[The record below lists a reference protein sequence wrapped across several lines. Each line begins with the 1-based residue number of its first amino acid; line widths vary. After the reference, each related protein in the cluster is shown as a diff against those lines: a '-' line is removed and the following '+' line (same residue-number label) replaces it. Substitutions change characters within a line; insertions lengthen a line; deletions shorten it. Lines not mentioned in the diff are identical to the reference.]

1 MSALCWTYRQPI
13 FIRGIN
19 LEFSCSP
26 FLPVVSGNDGKTE
39 WGSLFIH
46 YYRTGLTRVKVY
58 SSWHVWQNAPVNPYS
73 PKFQSIKLFMHV
85 CVHMCVMCLHV
96 CTRVHMHLKAKG
108 SLISGLFP
116 GHLPPYSL
124 SRVSKWNRELSD
136 PPGLA
141 CWLAKGSPVSAFWV
155 LETQQSTTLTGRF
168 PECRD
173 LNSDLYTGTTNA
185 LFAWLFPALDFIL
198 LDL

>member
-1 MSALCWTYRQPI
+1 MSALCWTYRHPI

-19 LEFSCSP
+19 LKFSCSP

-39 WGSLFIH
+39 WRSLFIH

-116 GHLPPYSL
+116 DHLPPYSL
-124 SRVSKWNRELSD
+124 SRVSKWNRELAGLLRD
-136 PPGLA
+136 PLSLPSA
-141 CWLAKGSPVSAFWV
+141 CWKHSSPPHWLGVFLICKNYWLVV
-155 LETQQSTTLTGRF
+155 LELIFTLLSYIIF
-168 PECRD
+168 D
-173 LNSDLYTGTTNA
+173 SLYIFGMC
-185 LFAWLFPALDFIL
+185 LFLQVA
-198 LDL
+198 